1 MAVITIFSASH
12 CHGEQ
17 VAETVAERLGYRLLT
32 DKALITAAS
41 SAFHV
46 PSEKLERAM
55 WGAPSFFNKVT
66 REKEHCV
73 AWLRAAAIQLVEPD
87 DLVYHG
93 FGGLL
98 VPNTLT
104 HVLRV
109 CLAAAQGYR
118 LQQAERENLQKK
130 EAERRIQQADEACAE
145 WTKFLFELGPW
156 DKSLHDIF
164 LAMQSMAVDEAVN
177 TLCEYARRPVLRT
190 SEKTRQALADARLAA
205 QVNLKLVEAGHD
217 TDVLCEDGCVTIL
230 IRKYT
235 MRMHHLQE
243 KLEAIAKGIPGVTEA
258 AARPGPRC
266 REPSVY
272 APLNVDV
279 PSKVLLVD
287 DEKEFV
293 HALSERLQTRSMR
306 PAIAY
311 DGEEALSMVEAD
323 QPEVMVLDLKMP
335 GIDGL
340 EVLRRVKQKHP
351 DTEVLILTGHGSDAE
366 EALAAQLGAFA
377 YLRKPVDID
386 ILTDTMK
393 RAYAKVN
400 AARHAGKPSPQA
412 EG

>member
-1 MAVITIFSASH
+1 MSQGFS
-12 CHGEQ
+12 GI
-17 VAETVAERLGYRLLT
+17 L
-32 DKALITAAS
+32 
-41 SAFHV
+41 
-46 PSEKLERAM
+46 
-55 WGAPSFFNKVT
+55 
-66 REKEHCV
+66 
-73 AWLRAAAIQLVEPD
+73 QLSD
-87 DLVYHG
+87 
-93 FGGLL
+93 GLAKR
-98 VPNTLT
+98 P
-104 HVLRV
+104 
-109 CLAAAQGYR
+109 G
-118 LQQAERENLQKK
+118 QA
-130 EAERRIQQADEACAE
+130 
-145 WTKFLFELGPW
+145 TKNG
-156 DKSLHDIF
+156 
-164 LAMQSMAVDEAVN
+164 
-177 TLCEYARRPVLRT
+177 
-190 SEKTRQALADARLAA
+190 
-205 QVNLKLVEAGHD
+205 
-217 TDVLCEDGCVTIL
+217 
-230 IRKYT
+230 T

-243 KLEAIAKGIPGVTEA
+243 KLEAIAKGVPGVTEVT
-258 AARPGPRC
+258 ARPGPRC

-272 APLNVDV
+272 APLNVDI

-366 EALAAQLGAFA
+366 ESLAAQLGAFA

>member
-17 VAETVAERLGYRLLT
+17 VAADVAERLGYRLLT
-32 DKALITAAS
+32 DEALIGAAS
-41 SAFHV
+41 DEFGV
-46 PSEKLERAM
+46 PSAKLERAM
-55 WGAPSFFNKVT
+55 WGAASFFNKVT

-73 AWLRAAAIQLVEPD
+73 ARLRAAAVQLIEPD

-98 VPNTLT
+98 VPSTLT

-109 CLAAAQGYR
+109 CLAAAPGYR
-118 LQQAERENLQKK
+118 LQQAERENLPRK
-130 EAERRIQQADEACAE
+130 EAEKRIQQADEARAE

-156 DKSLHDIF
+156 DKSLHDVF
-164 LAMQSMAVDEAVN
+164 LAMQSMGIDEAVN

-190 SEKTRQALADARLAA
+190 SEKTKQAVADARLAA
-205 QVNLKLVEAGHD
+205 QVNLKLVEEGHD
-217 TDVLCEDGCVTIL
+217 TDVICQDGSVTIL

-235 MRMHHLQE
+235 IRMQRLQE
-243 KLEAIAKGIPGVTEA
+243 KLVAIAKQVPGVREA
-258 AARPGPRC
+258 TARPGPRC
-266 REPSVY
+266 RAPSVY

-287 DEKEFV
+287 DEREFV
-293 HALSERLQTRSMR
+293 HALSERLHTRAMR
-306 PAIAY
+306 PAVAY

-340 EVLRRVKQKHP
+340 EVLRQVKQKHP

-393 RAYAKVN
+393 KAYAKVS
-400 AARHAGKPSPQA
+400 AARDADKPSSQA
-412 EG
+412 DG